1 MSDEISN
8 EELLSMVLRLRIENE
23 VNKVLISG
31 LKQSLL
37 YHKNEEIDECIRA
50 VNGISDMTA
59 IQIMQSWSEAEAI
72 FFKDLI
78 NDEIRNLSLLY
89 KS

>member
-50 VNGISDMTA
+50 VNDISDMTA